1 MSRLKE
7 RYEKEVA
14 PALTK
19 EFGDSFAA
27 ARKTAAA

>member
-7 RYEKEVA
+7 RYQKDVV

-19 EFGDSFAA
+19 EFGYKNVMAVP
-27 ARKTAAA
+27 